1 MTTLFLISSNRKR
14 SLYTKYNFFSTEK
27 IFCYDT
33 TLKFV
38 SPKKE
43 KKMSER
49 DLFLEN
55 AFLTLPYELKD
66 IIISY
71 IQPEQ
76 KVSFFYKSHK
86 QSLWSHMEHVKRKMY
101 RIIYGN
107 RNGMVLAKL
116 MIDVLPSQTYHMS
129 QYFLRRGYNY
139 IDPDYIYNW
148 NDCYTDYS
156 MFIMDMVE
164 EIEEMEYSIRGLQKE
179 NTTTWEINVFNTPIG
194 NHQTN
199 LIALSHI
206 YHILGLWE

>member
-1 MTTLFLISSNRKR
+1 VK
-14 SLYTKYNFFSTEK
+14 K
-27 IFCYDT
+27 
-33 TLKFV
+33 
-38 SPKKE
+38 KKE
-43 KKMSER
+43 MNER
-49 DLFLEN
+49 DLFMEN
-55 AFLTLPYELKD
+55 AFSTLPFELKD

-76 KVSFFYKSHK
+76 KVASFYKSHK

-116 MIDVLPSQTYHMS
+116 MIDVLPSQIRHMN
-129 QYFLRRGYNY
+129 QYFLRRGYHY

-148 NDCYTDYS
+148 TDCCTDYS
-156 MFIMDMVE
+156 MFIVDMVD
-164 EIEEMEYSIRGLQKE
+164 EIEDLEYSIRGLQKE
-179 NTTTWEINVFNTPIG
+179 DITAWDINVLKTPIG
-194 NHQTN
+194 NHQMN